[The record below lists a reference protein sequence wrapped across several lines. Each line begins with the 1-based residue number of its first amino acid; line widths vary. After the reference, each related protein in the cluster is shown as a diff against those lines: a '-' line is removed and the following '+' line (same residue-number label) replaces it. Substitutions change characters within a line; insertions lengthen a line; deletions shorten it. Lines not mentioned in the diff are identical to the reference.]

1 MKLGPCVVM
10 LATAAV
16 LAMAATSAS
25 GAPRTQHDAG
35 IPVLIYHEIATDG
48 RQPGETVISLDRFE
62 EQMRYL
68 ASEGYQTLSM
78 DELLAVMQRRR
89 PMPRKAVVL
98 TFDDGWKNVL
108 NAVPILQRQRMKA
121 SFWIIT
127 GAGIGDDNLEWSDIE
142 RLAGNPLFQVESH
155 TVSHPWDAHDNLVS
169 WMTGKIAGKDAA
181 SVRAELANSK
191 ATLEARIGRPVDY
204 LAWPVG
210 WYTEEMVR
218 LARDVGYRAVLTA
231 EDGAN
236 SPGDDVFHIK
246 RVFVDGAC
254 DMASFR
260 RLLREPTYR
269 PCQTS
274 GRSTHGHTPPRD

>member
-1 MKLGPCVVM
+1 MTLGRGGRVAAAAL
-10 LATAAV
+10 LAVFAASV
-16 LAMAATSAS
+16 CAAPPAHR
-25 GAPRTQHDAG
+25 GAG

-48 RQPGETVISLDRFE
+48 RPAGETVIALDRFE
-62 EQMRYL
+62 AQMRHL
-68 ASEGYQTLSM
+68 AAAGYQTLSM
-78 DELLAVMQRRR
+78 DELVAVMHGERAA
-89 PMPRKAVVL
+89 PAKAVVL

-108 NAVPILQRQRMKA
+108 NAVPILDRYRMKA

-127 GAGIGDDNLEWSDIE
+127 GAGIGRDYLEWSDVE
-142 RLAGNPLFQVESH
+142 RLARNPRFQVESH
-155 TVSHPWDAHDNLVS
+155 TVSHPWDAKDNLVTWLAGS
-169 WMTGKIAGKDAA
+169 IPGKDAVA
-181 SVRAELANSK
+181 VRAELVDSK
-191 ATLEARIGRPVDY
+191 ATLEARLGRRVDY

-218 LARDVGYRAVLTA
+218 MAKEAGYRALLTA

-236 SPGDDVFHIK
+236 APGDDVFHIK

-260 RLLREPTYR
+260 RLLKEPAYR

-274 GRSTHGHTPPRD
+274 GRSTHGHSPPDE